1 MAERISYF
9 DEQARSLAD
18 ISVLAEVPPKMIA
31 DLEKKCEWLEFATDD
46 IIIDVSDTT
55 TNLYFVVKGKVK
67 AADFISES
75 RQVALAELVK
85 GSSFGELAA
94 VDLKKRSARIT
105 AVEPTL
111 VASLSSKEFRNL
123 LIASPETA
131 LALLKR
137 FAGYIRTLNTRLTT
151 LSTLSPHQRVYYELL
166 RIAEPN
172 TLGDGSWIVSNV
184 PNHAEIAD
192 WIGADK
198 EIVAQA
204 IGKLARDGIVERKHR
219 NLIIKDHSRLR
230 RLADQH

>member
-1 MAERISYF
+1 
-9 DEQARSLAD
+9 
-18 ISVLAEVPPKMIA
+18 MIA
-31 DLEKKCEWLEFATDD
+31 DLEKKCEWLEFVPDD
-46 IIIDVSDTT
+46 IILDISDTS

-67 AADFISES
+67 AVDFISES
-75 RQVALAELVK
+75 QQVALAELGK

-123 LIASPETA
+123 LIACPETA

-151 LSTLSPHQRVYYELL
+151 LSTLSPHQRVFYELL

-198 EIVAQA
+198 DIVAQA
-204 IGKLARDGIVERKHR
+204 IGKLARDGIVERKHK
-219 NLIIKDHSRLR
+219 NLIIKDHPRLQWLADQRGPARLR
-230 RLADQH
+230 RFSSA